1 MTSGLCLHTK
11 SVFVQDDI
19 PLRCSIEGFR
29 FVYKGIQAALGKPG
43 TSGCNDFRTNL
54 PDSMGKLVSIIFYF
68 E

>member
-1 MTSGLCLHTK
+1 MTS
-11 SVFVQDDI
+11 
-19 PLRCSIEGFR
+19 GFR